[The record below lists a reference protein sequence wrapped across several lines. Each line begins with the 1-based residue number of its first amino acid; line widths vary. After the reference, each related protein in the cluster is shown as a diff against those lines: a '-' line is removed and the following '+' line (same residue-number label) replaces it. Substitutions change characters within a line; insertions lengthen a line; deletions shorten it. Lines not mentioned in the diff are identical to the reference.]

1 MAPPD
6 FFMPKPTKKKFSLG
20 TLRALFLSCF
30 GALLVLEICFSCIAL
45 RYNIL
50 QNTILADQALLL
62 RVKEILND
70 AVRDSIE
77 MGKTTSELDDTS
89 KNTNVHTS
97 PASAQKAMEA
107 LALLRKISRSA
118 VLFPSDD
125 IDRLDDLVSNNAKL
139 LAISPPYSAD
149 QKLLREKTDKGFS
162 AFLAAIDIRLF
173 SSMQELR
180 RETEF
185 LQMITWG
192 LLPLLVLSTV
202 LFGLI
207 LYSKVMEP
215 LLHLKKQARNLTE
228 NLTSLQRELRKAQE
242 ISQEL
247 NPSPHPLDS
256 NAGTITPPTEGGT
269 LTPHS

>member
-1 MAPPD
+1 
-6 FFMPKPTKKKFSLG
+6 MPKSTKKKFSLG
-20 TLRALFLSCF
+20 TLRTLFLSCF
-30 GALLVLEICFSCIAL
+30 GALVVLEISFSCIAF
-45 RYNIL
+45 RYNII
-50 QNTILADQALLL
+50 QNGILADQALLL
-62 RVKEILND
+62 RVREVLND

-77 MGKTTSELDDTS
+77 IGKTLSELDATS
-89 KNTNVHTS
+89 KNLNIQPP
-97 PASAQKAMEA
+97 PASAEKAKEA

-118 VLFPSDD
+118 LLFPSED

-139 LAISPPYSAD
+139 LAASPPYSAD

-207 LYSKVMEP
+207 LHSKVMEP
-215 LLHLKKQARNLTE
+215 LLHLRKQARKLTE
-228 NLTSLQRELRKAQE
+228 NLTALQKELRKTQD
-242 ISQEL
+242 IPQEL
-247 NPSPHPLDS
+247 DPSPQRSDS
-256 NAGTITPPTEGGT
+256 NSLSITPLTEGET
-269 LTPHS
+269 LTPRS

>member
-1 MAPPD
+1 
-6 FFMPKPTKKKFSLG
+6 MPKSTKKKFSLG
-20 TLRALFLSCF
+20 TLRTLFLSCF
-30 GALLVLEICFSCIAL
+30 GALLVLEICLSCIAL
-45 RYNIL
+45 RYNIV
-50 QNTILADQALLL
+50 QNAILADQALLL
-62 RVKEILND
+62 RVREILND
-70 AVRDSIE
+70 ALRDAIE
-77 MGKTTSELDDTS
+77 IGKTISGLDDAT
-89 KNTNVHTS
+89 KNPNVYTP

-118 VLFPSDD
+118 LLFPSED

-139 LAISPPYSAD
+139 LAVSPAYSAD

-185 LQMITWG
+185 LQMIMWG

-202 LFGLI
+202 LLGLI

-215 LLHLKKQARNLTE
+215 LLHLKKQARKLTE
-228 NLTSLQRELRKAQE
+228 DLTSLQRELRKTQE
-242 ISQEL
+242 IPQEL
-247 NPSPHPLDS
+247 NPSPQPSDS
-256 NAGTITPPTEGGT
+256 NADTIAPPAEDKT
-269 LTPHS
+269 LTPQF